1 MTKRK
6 LFLSVVLLAAFGIPS
21 FASDAYETG
30 YKLFSSNRPAEA
42 IPHLVA
48 AMQDPTVS
56 PSVYIYLGIAYY
68 QMGQYSESLDVFIR
82 GLDTPG
88 ADRKVIAFNAGN
100 SAYALRDYSKAEEL
114 FTLSSIQDPAF
125 ASPVLNRAN
134 TRISQDKLQE
144 ALEDYERYLVL
155 APHSS
160 QRKEVEAII
169 RILKEDQAEKERLA
183 QEEQR
188 IKEEAARLQ
197 AEQERLAAAKAE
209 EERRAAEEAARKE
222 AERVAA
228 EKAAEEARIQAEQ
241 ERLAA
246 EQAEEARREAER
258 LAAEEERREA
268 ERVAAQK
275 AAEEARLAAQREA
288 AEERRRRL
296 LEEVAASLQ
305 ETETTGMNAGSEGV
319 IEYEY
324 ESELD

>member
-6 LFLSVVLLAAFGIPS
+6 LFLPVVLLAAFGIPS
-21 FASDAYETG
+21 FASDAFETG
-30 YKLFSSNRPAEA
+30 YRLFSSNKPAEA

-68 QMGQYSESLDVFIR
+68 QTGQYSESLDVFIR

-100 SAYALRDYSKAEEL
+100 SAYALRDYGKAEEL

-160 QRKEVEAII
+160 QREEVEAII

-209 EERRAAEEAARKE
+209 EERRIAEEAARKE

-228 EKAAEEARIQAEQ
+228 E
-241 ERLAA
+241 
-246 EQAEEARREAER
+246 
-258 LAAEEERREA
+258 ERR
-268 ERVAAQK
+268 K
-275 AAEEARLAAQREA
+275 
-288 AEERRRRL
+288 RL